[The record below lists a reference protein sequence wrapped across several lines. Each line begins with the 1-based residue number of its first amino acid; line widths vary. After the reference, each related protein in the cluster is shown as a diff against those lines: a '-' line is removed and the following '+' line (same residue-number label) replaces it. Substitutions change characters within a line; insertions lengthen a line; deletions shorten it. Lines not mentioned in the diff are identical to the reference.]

1 MPENSLRSG
10 MEPSKRA
17 ELLRDQSF
25 GVPSARNYLLTILGE
40 FAVFQDG
47 PIWTNAFIAGLGALG
62 VDEKTVR
69 QTLARTSA
77 KGLLEPEKIGRR
89 TRWHLTLR
97 ARTLLREGSQRI
109 YSFHTKEREWD
120 KRWIIILIAI
130 PEARRDARYS
140 LRVKL
145 GWAGFALLNAG
156 VWICPWTDR
165 LSEAES
171 VLEEL
176 SLQEVAHIFVG
187 SLSDLDEQIYLAAE
201 AWDIPAVEAAYEHFE
216 INHFRN
222 IPQSDEEA
230 FVQLTRLVNDWRRL
244 PLLDP
249 DLPTELLPTEWV
261 GNKAARDFLELHNL
275 WKPRASDFWRD
286 ITAVP

>member
-1 MPENSLRSG
+1 
-10 MEPSKRA
+10 MERNRRA
-17 ELLRDQSF
+17 EVQRDQAL
-25 GVPSARNYLLTILGE
+25 GAPSARSYLLTVLGE
-40 FAVFQDG
+40 FATQHGV
-47 PIWTNAFIAGLGALG
+47 PIWTTAFITALGALG

-69 QTLARTSA
+69 QTLARSAA
-77 KGLLEPEKIGRR
+77 KGLLDPEKVGRR
-89 TRWHLTLR
+89 TRWHLTPR

-109 YSFHTKEREWD
+109 YSFHTREREWD
-120 KRWIIILIAI
+120 KKWIIILVAI

-171 VLEEL
+171 VLDEL
-176 SLQEVAHIFVG
+176 SLQEVAHIFIG
-187 SLSDLDEQIYLAAE
+187 NLSDLDNQSHLAAE
-201 AWDIPAVEAAYEHFE
+201 AWDLPTVEAAYEHFE
-216 INHFRN
+216 NNHFGN
-222 IPQSDEEA
+222 FPQSDEDT

-249 DLPTELLPTEWV
+249 DLPAELLPVDWV
-261 GNKAARDFLELHNL
+261 GNKAAQLFLELWDQ
-275 WKPRASDFWRD
+275 WKPSATKWWQEITSDL
-286 ITAVP
+286 

>member
-1 MPENSLRSG
+1 MNR
-10 MEPSKRA
+10 RA
-17 ELLRDQSF
+17 EVQRDQAL
-25 GVPSARNYLLTILGE
+25 GVPSARSYLLTVLGE
-40 FAVFQDG
+40 FAVQQDM
-47 PIWTNAFIAGLGALG
+47 PIWTNAFITALGALG

-69 QTLARTSA
+69 QTLARSSA
-77 KGLLEPEKIGRR
+77 KGLLDPEKVGRR
-89 TRWHLTLR
+89 TRWHLTPR

-109 YSFHTKEREWD
+109 YSFHTREREWD
-120 KRWIIILIAI
+120 QKWIIILIAI

-165 LSEAES
+165 LGEAES

-176 SLQEVAHIFVG
+176 SLGEVAHIFIGNLADVG
-187 SLSDLDEQIYLAAE
+187 ELTDLAAE
-201 AWDIPAVEAAYEHFE
+201 AWDLPTVEAAYEHFE
-216 INHFRN
+216 INHFGN
-222 IPQSDEEA
+222 MPQSDEDA

-249 DLPTELLPTEWV
+249 DLPKELLPVDWV
-261 GNKAARDFLELHNL
+261 GTKAARLFLELRDQ
-275 WKPRASDFWRD
+275 WKPSASRWWKE
-286 ITAVP
+286 ITSEL